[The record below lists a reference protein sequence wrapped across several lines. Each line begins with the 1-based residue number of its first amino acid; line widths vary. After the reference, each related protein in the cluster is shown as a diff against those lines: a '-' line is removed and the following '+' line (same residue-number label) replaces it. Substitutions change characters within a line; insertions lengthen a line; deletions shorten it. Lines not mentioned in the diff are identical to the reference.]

1 MKASVVLLLLA
12 LLTLSSCRRIHHD
25 GFFDIFSSGW
35 ESAKAWATGKAGGG
49 VADAA
54 SKGD

>member
-35 ESAKAWATGKAGGG
+35 ESAKAWATGKGGG